1 MVFVEGLK
9 DPNML
14 DTFPF
19 TFLFWMGQKGFS
31 PASTVPIKI
40 YTYQSMNISDKH
52 LLRAYWVPGTVPSRD
67 TIVTRKIQSLP
78 LMEIDHKSLT
88 KVQEDILERD
98 DNTNRE

>member
-52 LLRAYWVPGTVPSRD
+52 LLRAY
-67 TIVTRKIQSLP
+67 
-78 LMEIDHKSLT
+78 
-88 KVQEDILERD
+88 
-98 DNTNRE
+98 